1 MTTEAAKAAEPTLRR
16 TLRAKEYFTLAFG
29 SMVGVGWMV
38 VIDDWLTR
46 GGSVGAM
53 LGFLIGGLL
62 LIPIGYVYGRLTERM
77 PDAGS
82 EVAYTAA
89 VFPEAVSFATGWAM
103 TMAYLIVCPYE
114 AVAIGRVASYVFPQM
129 NTLELYRIGD
139 HPVYLPHLVAG
150 LVLTAIIIAINYRG
164 VHISAMFQNLTTF
177 GLLVIFAILA
187 TLGLLRG
194 DTANLEPPFADTRG
208 VTGGILSTLLVL
220 QIVPYFMTG
229 FEAAPKCSE

>member
-1 MTTEAAKAAEPTLRR
+1 MTTEAAKVSAPTLRR

-62 LIPIGYVYGRLTERM
+62 LVPIAYVYGRLTERM
-77 PDAGS
+77 PDARSAG
-82 EVAYTAA
+82 AYTAA

-139 HPVYLPHLVAG
+139 HPVYLPHLLAG
-150 LVLTAIIIAINYRG
+150 LALTAIIIAINYRG
-164 VHISAMFQNLTTF
+164 VHISATFQNLTTF
-177 GLLVIFAILA
+177 GLLVIFAIFA

-194 DTANLEPPFADTRG
+194 DTANLQPLFADNR
-208 VTGGILSTLLVL
+208 GGILSTLLVL

-229 FEAAPKCSE
+229 FEAAP